1 MDGQVNLMLS
11 SYEWLLLRVLETE
24 LQNLEIYNKKP
35 KIRNWLQQRIKSLKE
50 KI

>member
-1 MDGQVNLMLS
+1 MEENLLT

-24 LQNLEIYNKKP
+24 LQNLEVQNKKP